1 LKTEEEKLILC
12 DPQTSGGLLIAVEE
26 SALHQVLD
34 LLKENDIHTQPFGRL
49 VKRGN
54 ALITVV

>member
-1 LKTEEEKLILC
+1 LC

-26 SALHQVLD
+26 NAVSQVIGMI
-34 LLKENDIHTQPFGRL
+34 KENDIHTQPFGRL

-54 ALITVV
+54 MLITVV